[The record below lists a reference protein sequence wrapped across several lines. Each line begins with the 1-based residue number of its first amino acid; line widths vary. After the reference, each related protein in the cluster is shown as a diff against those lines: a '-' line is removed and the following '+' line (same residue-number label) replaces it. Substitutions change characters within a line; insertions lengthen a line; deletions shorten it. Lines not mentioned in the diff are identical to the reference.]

1 MVEQKKIDRL
11 FLTRIIII
19 ILLLCVALLG
29 RYFAPH
35 DPYLTS
41 LSSALQP
48 PSWEYPFG
56 TDHLGRC
63 ILSRVLYGAPISIFS
78 AIAVVFASTILGT
91 FLGAISGY
99 LGGVAEKFISQIVI
113 TFQAFPSFLLAV
125 SVAGVLGSGIRNGIL
140 ALILVSWTSYAR
152 FSKSL
157 VNRVKHENYLHVAR
171 LHGAKTHHIVVK
183 YIFPNIISP
192 IIVTS
197 VQEIGTIILSMSAL
211 SFLGLG
217 AAAPMPE
224 LGAMMSEARKHLQ
237 LAPWYLI
244 FPGLILLISVICFN
258 SFGDALR
265 KKTEL

>member
-11 FLTRIIII
+11 FLTRTIII

-78 AIAVVFASTILGT
+78 AIAVVFVSTILGT

-125 SVAGVLGSGIRNGIL
+125 SVAGVLGSGIRNGIF
-140 ALILVSWTSYAR
+140 ALILVMTRSNW
-152 FSKSL
+152 
-157 VNRVKHENYLHVAR
+157 
-171 LHGAKTHHIVVK
+171 
-183 YIFPNIISP
+183 
-192 IIVTS
+192 
-197 VQEIGTIILSMSAL
+197 M
-211 SFLGLG
+211 
-217 AAAPMPE
+217 
-224 LGAMMSEARKHLQ
+224 
-237 LAPWYLI
+237 
-244 FPGLILLISVICFN
+244 
-258 SFGDALR
+258 
-265 KKTEL
+265 

>member
-11 FLTRIIII
+11 FLTRTIII

-99 LGGVAEKFISQIVI
+99 LGGVAEKIISQIVI

-171 LHGAKTHHIVVK
+171 LHGA
-183 YIFPNIISP
+183 
-192 IIVTS
+192 
-197 VQEIGTIILSMSAL
+197 
-211 SFLGLG
+211 
-217 AAAPMPE
+217 
-224 LGAMMSEARKHLQ
+224 
-237 LAPWYLI
+237 
-244 FPGLILLISVICFN
+244 
-258 SFGDALR
+258 
-265 KKTEL
+265 

>member
-1 MVEQKKIDRL
+1 MKVLI
-11 FLTRIIII
+11 T
-19 ILLLCVALLG
+19 
-29 RYFAPH
+29 
-35 DPYLTS
+35 
-41 LSSALQP
+41 
-48 PSWEYPFG
+48 G
-56 TDHLGRC
+56 TGGG
-63 ILSRVLYGAPISIFS
+63 IGK
-78 AIAVVFASTILGT
+78 AI
-91 FLGAISGY
+91 
-99 LGGVAEKFISQIVI
+99 AEKFISQIVI
-113 TFQAFPSFLLAV
+113 TFQSFPSFLLAV

-224 LGAMMSEARKHLQ
+224 LGSMMSEARKNLQ
-237 LAPWYLI
+237 LAPRYLI